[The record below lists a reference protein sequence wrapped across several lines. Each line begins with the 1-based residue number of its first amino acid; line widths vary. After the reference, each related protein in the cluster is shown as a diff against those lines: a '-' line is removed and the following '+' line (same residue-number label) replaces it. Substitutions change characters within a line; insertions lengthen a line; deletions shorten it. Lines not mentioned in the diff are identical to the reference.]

1 MDTSELEERQ
11 ASARAKLR
19 SLTPPQKQAHI
30 AQKRIE
36 LANTLELLN
45 EQLVEL
51 ALVDVPIN
59 LTVGEIGI
67 TQRRKNV
74 DNAPV
79 EMSPVPGFI
88 QIVDVTGVPS

>member
-11 ASARAKLR
+11 AGARAKLK
-19 SLTPPQKQAHI
+19 SLTPPQRQEHI
-30 AQKRIE
+30 AQKRNE

-51 ALVDVPIN
+51 ALVDVPIK
-59 LTVGEIGI
+59 LTVSETGI
-67 TQRRKNV
+67 TRRRKNV

-79 EMSPVPGFI
+79 EMSPVPGLI
-88 QIVDVTGVPS
+88 QIVDVTDFPS